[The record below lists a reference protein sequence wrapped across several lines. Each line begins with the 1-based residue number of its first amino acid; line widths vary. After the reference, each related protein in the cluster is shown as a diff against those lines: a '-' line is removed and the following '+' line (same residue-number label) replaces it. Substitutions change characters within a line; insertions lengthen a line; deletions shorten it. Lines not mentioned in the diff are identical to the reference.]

1 MRANPTEDAAGGG
14 AGRLADLPARIAFAI
29 PAAVVAI
36 ALIALG
42 GPVFAVGM
50 AAIGVAALLEAYRLL
65 GVPPRLAGAGCAGL
79 VALVLFALLEGR
91 AALPGVFA
99 GAVVVIL
106 AAAVAPPAPV
116 PVSGKRSQAIAL
128 AVFGLIWVG
137 LGVTHAVLIRELP
150 HGGGLLIDVL
160 LAVFIGDTA
169 AHILGSLYGRRKLAP
184 TISPSKTIE
193 GLVAGVIAGVA
204 APVIVAL
211 AFQPWLEPLEAACI
225 GLAAALAAPVG
236 DLFESLVKR
245 DAQVKDSGALLG
257 PHGGVL
263 DRIDAVLFAVVAS
276 YYVAVALP
284 L

>member
-1 MRANPTEDAAGGG
+1 MRANPTDDAAGRG

-29 PAAVVAI
+29 PAGLVAI

-42 GPVFAVGM
+42 GAAFAVGV

-65 GVPPRLAGAGCAGL
+65 GVPPRVARGGCAGL
-79 VALVLFALLEGR
+79 VALALVALFEGR
-91 AALPGVFA
+91 GAVPGVLA
-99 GAVVVIL
+99 GAVVVIF
-106 AAAVAPPAPV
+106 AAAIAPPAP
-116 PVSGKRSQAIAL
+116 PPGKRSQAIAL

-184 TISPSKTIE
+184 TISPGKTIE

-204 APVIVAL
+204 APVIAAV
-211 AFQPWLEPLEAACI
+211 AFQPWLDPLEAALI
-225 GLAAALAAPVG
+225 GLAAALAAPIG

-263 DRIDAVLFAVVAS
+263 DRIDGVLFAVVAS